1 LEEGGTVPKIRFESH
16 ESDVKLL
23 NPFKDFEEDVQKV
36 EVRRDPLLGDI
47 SVYNPYLKDKV
58 KFFFADND
66 QALIETLV
74 RESAKNC
81 FFCSDASESSTPRY
95 PADIIPEGRIKIGEA
110 VLFPNLYP
118 IGKHHSV
125 VILSKA
131 HFLKLTEFSPEII
144 CNGLIAARNFVNTI
158 YSQDSEASFASVNA
172 NYLFTAGA
180 TLVHPHLQ
188 MLITPM
194 AYSYHGRLLDAGRL
208 YYRDN
213 GSCYFMDLISEEKKN
228 NTRYVAQRGK
238 WHWITA
244 FAPMGNNEIN
254 AIHEG
259 QCDYGLLSD
268 SDIGD
273 VAYGISRVL
282 AMYESLGHLGFNYSI
297 LSVRDP
303 GLKNGFRCIVKIINR
318 QNLYPNYRN
327 DDYFLQKLLHSE
339 LIINP
344 PEELAVKLKGYFKP

>member
-1 LEEGGTVPKIRFESH
+1 VSKIKFESH

-58 KFFFADND
+58 KFFFRDND
-66 QALIETLV
+66 QALIEEMV

-81 FFCSDASESSTPRY
+81 VFCNDEFERSTPRY
-95 PADIIPEGRIKIGEA
+95 PADIIPEGRIIVGEA

-118 IGKHHSV
+118 VGKYHSV
-125 VILSKA
+125 IILSKA
-131 HFLKLTEFSPEII
+131 HFLKLAEFSPELIG
-144 CNGLIAARNFVNTI
+144 NGLLAARNFLNNI
-158 YSQDSEASFASVNA
+158 YSRDAAVSFVAVNA

-180 TLVHPHLQ
+180 SLVHPHLQ
-188 MLITPM
+188 MLITPT
-194 AYSYHGRLLDAGRL
+194 AYSHHGRLVEAGNL

-213 GSCYFMDLISEEKKN
+213 GSCYFTDLISEERKN
-228 NTRYVAQRGK
+228 DIRYVAQRGK
-238 WHWITA
+238 WHWTTA

-254 AIHEG
+254 AVHGEE
-259 QCDYGLLSD
+259 CDYSILSD
-268 SDIGD
+268 SDIRD
-273 VAYGISRVL
+273 VAHGISRVL
-282 AMYESLGHLGFNYSI
+282 YMYESLGHLGFNYSL
-297 LSVRDP
+297 LSVRGP
-303 GLKNGFRCIVKIINR
+303 AYKGSCRCIVKIISR

-339 LIINP
+339 LIINL
-344 PEELAVKLKGYFKP
+344 PEELALKLKSYFTP

>member
-1 LEEGGTVPKIRFESH
+1 MSKIRFESH

-58 KFFFADND
+58 KFFFRDND
-66 QALIETLV
+66 QALIEEMV

-81 FFCSDASESSTPRY
+81 FFCGDAVERSTPRY
-95 PADIIPEGRIKIGEA
+95 PADIIPEGRIKVGEA

-118 IGKHHSV
+118 VGKYHSV
-125 VILSKA
+125 IVLSKA
-131 HFLKLTEFSPEII
+131 HFLTLAEFSPEII
-144 CNGLIAARNFVNTI
+144 GNGLIAARNFINTI
-158 YSQDSEASFASVNA
+158 YSQDATASFVAVNA

-188 MLITPM
+188 MLITPA
-194 AYSYHGRLLDAGRL
+194 AYSHHGRLVEAGSL

-213 GSCYFMDLISEEKKN
+213 GSCYFTDLISEERKN
-228 NTRYVAQRGK
+228 NIRYVAQRGK

-254 AIHEG
+254 AIHEVE
-259 QCDYGLLSD
+259 CDYGVLSD
-268 SDIGD
+268 SDIVD

-282 AMYESLGHLGFNYSI
+282 SMYESLGHLGFNYSI

-303 GLKNGFRCIVKIINR
+303 ADKRSCRCIVKIISR

-339 LIINP
+339 LIINL
-344 PEELAVKLKGYFKP
+344 PEELALKLKGYFKP

>member
-1 LEEGGTVPKIRFESH
+1 LLKIRFESQ

-23 NPFKDFEEDVQKV
+23 NPFKDFGEDVQKV
-36 EVRRDPLLGDI
+36 EVRSDPLLGDI
-47 SVYNPYLKDKV
+47 SVYNPFLKDKV
-58 KFFFADND
+58 KFFFHDND
-66 QALIETLV
+66 AALIEEMV

-81 FFCSDASESSTPRY
+81 FFCSDAVEMSTPRY
-95 PADIIPEGRIKIGEA
+95 PADIIPEGRLKVGEA

-118 IGKHHSV
+118 IGKYHSV
-125 VILSKA
+125 IVLSEA

-144 CNGLIAARNFVNTI
+144 GNGLIAARNFINTI
-158 YSQDSEASFASVNA
+158 YRQDAAASFVAVNA

-188 MLITPM
+188 MLITP
-194 AYSYHGRLLDAGRL
+194 APYSHHGRLVEAGRQ

-213 GSCYFMDLISEEKKN
+213 GSCYFMDLISEERRN
-228 NTRYVAQRGK
+228 NVRYVSQRGK

-259 QCDYGLLSD
+259 ECDYGILSD
-268 SDIGD
+268 SDLGD
-273 VAYGISRVL
+273 LAYGISRVL

-303 GLKNGFRCIVKIINR
+303 AFKGSYRCIIKIITR

-339 LIINP
+339 LIINL
-344 PEELAVKLKGYFKP
+344 PEELALKLKGYFES

>member
-1 LEEGGTVPKIRFESH
+1 MSKIRFESH

-36 EVRRDPLLGDI
+36 EVRIDPLLGDI

-58 KFFFADND
+58 KFFFRDND
-66 QALIETLV
+66 AALIEEMV

-81 FFCSDASESSTPRY
+81 FFCSDAVERSTPRY
-95 PADIIPEGRIKIGEA
+95 PAYIIPEGRLKVGEA

-118 IGKHHSV
+118 IGKYHSV
-125 VILSKA
+125 IVLSKA

-144 CNGLIAARNFVNTI
+144 GNGLIAARNFINTI
-158 YSQDSEASFASVNA
+158 YSQDSAASFVAVNA

-188 MLITPM
+188 MLITPT
-194 AYSYHGRLLDAGRL
+194 AYSHHGRLVEAGRQ
-208 YYRDN
+208 YYLDN
-213 GSCYFMDLISEEKKN
+213 GSCYFMDLISEERKN
-228 NTRYVAQRGK
+228 NIRYVAQRGK

-244 FAPMGNNEIN
+244 FAPMGVNEIN

-259 QCDYGLLSD
+259 VCDYGLLSD

-273 VAYGISRVL
+273 LAYGISRVL

-303 GLKNGFRCIVKIINR
+303 AFKASYRCIIKIITR

-339 LIINP
+339 LIINL
-344 PEELAVKLKGYFKP
+344 PEELALKLKGHFKA

>member
-1 LEEGGTVPKIRFESH
+1 MSEIKFESY

-23 NPFKDFEEDVQKV
+23 NPFKGFGEDVQKV
-36 EVRRDPLLGDI
+36 QVRREPLLGDI
-47 SVYNPYLKDKV
+47 SVHNRYLKDKV
-58 KFFFADND
+58 KFFFRNND
-66 QALIETLV
+66 QTLIEEMV

-81 FFCSDASESSTPRY
+81 FFCGEAVESSTPRY
-95 PADIIPEGRIKIGEA
+95 PADIIPEGRIKVGEA

-118 IGKHHSV
+118 LGKYHSV
-125 VILSKA
+125 IALSKA

-144 CNGLIAARNFVNTI
+144 GNGLIAARNFINTI
-158 YSQDSEASFASVNA
+158 YSQDPAAAFVAVNA

-194 AYSYHGRLLDAGRL
+194 AYSYHGRLVEAGRL
-208 YYRDN
+208 YYYDN
-213 GSCYFMDLISEEKKN
+213 GSCYFMDLISEERKRN
-228 NTRYVAQRGK
+228 IRYVAQRGK

-244 FAPMGNNEIN
+244 FAPIGNNEIN

-259 QCDYGLLSD
+259 ESDYGIFSD

-273 VAYGISRVL
+273 LAYGISAVL
-282 AMYESLGHLGFNYSI
+282 SMYESLGHLGFNYCI

-303 GLKNGFRCIVKIINR
+303 ADKGSYRCIVKIISR

-327 DDYFLQKLLHSE
+327 DDYFLQKLLQSE
-339 LIINP
+339 LIINL
-344 PEELAVKLKGYFKP
+344 PEELALQLKGYFKP